1 MSLNKISIKDLK
13 SVCDF
18 LNMNFDEV
26 TIETDDWSFDI
37 IVSDNTG
44 KHFTYNSLDEDHL
57 DIFIDRDP
65 IGYDS
70 YSLKAILEVQ
80 NRKGK

>member
-18 LNMNFDEV
+18 LHMNFDEA
-26 TIETDDWSFDI
+26 TIETGDWLFDI

-44 KHFTYNSLDEDHL
+44 NRFGYNSLDEDHRA
-57 DIFIDRDP
+57 IFIERDP
-65 IGYDS
+65 NDYDS
-70 YSLKAILEVQ
+70 YSLNAILEVQ
-80 NRKGK
+80 NRKRK